1 MEKMK
6 KILFVLLAVAFLLT
20 SCAEMDVGLAG
31 NNRFSFEGATCSIEQ
46 AVVLHAHCLIL

>member
-1 MEKMK
+1 MK

-20 SCAEMDVGLAG
+20 SCADMEGGLAG
-31 NNRFSFEGATCSIEQ
+31 NNRFSFEGTTRSIER